1 MRRFRIPLIII
12 GVLILLGLI
21 GGGAAFYFTRGA
33 VEAADKFFAT
43 IAETGAAAAYAQ
55 TAPAFRAATAQDDLA
70 NAAERLKLTSSA
82 RPVGPAVPSPMVQP
96 SSKAR

>member
-55 TAPAFRAATAQDDLA
+55 TAPAFRAATAQDDFA
-70 NAAERLKLTSSA
+70 NVAERLKLTSFRSA
-82 RPVGPAVPSPMVQP
+82 SWSLARTPACGLRP
-96 SSKAR
+96 RRY